1 MPTLPERLATL
12 AAIDAIA
19 GQEQPLVAYL
29 RDVLTPI
36 CDEVSIDAVG
46 NLYAVRRGAADGPT
60 VLVAAHTDEIGM
72 IVKSVEPTGFIRF
85 DKVGGVVDTTLVAR
99 MVRVAGRIGV
109 VGMRAGHYQTEAERT
124 AVAAHT
130 AMYVDVGAGSAAE
143 VAAMGIGIGDPIAFV
158 GEVVRFGPDDRF
170 VAGKAIDNRLG
181 CAVLWTLLEG
191 PPPPAGTLVAAFTS
205 QEEVGLKG
213 AAVAG
218 RRWRPDLAL
227 ALDTMP
233 AGDTPDMSLTR
244 DLSVRL
250 GGGPALQ
257 VAAGRSGTSFLVSQP
272 VKRYLQRLA
281 SEVGVP
287 LQLNVFTGGGNDAGT
302 LAWSGLGVP
311 TASLCLP
318 RRYAHSPLEVA
329 DLHDADATLRLLGAV
344 VAGMDALPGFG
355 FLDAS

>member
-1 MPTLPERLATL
+1 MPTLLDRLKAL

-29 RDVLTPI
+29 RDALTPC
-36 CDEVSIDAVG
+36 CDEVTVDAVG
-46 NLYAVRRGAADGPT
+46 NLYAVRRGAAPGPT
-60 VLVAAHTDEIGM
+60 VLIAAHTDEIGL
-72 IVKSVEPTGFIRF
+72 IVKSVEPTGFLRF
-85 DKVGGVVDTTLVAR
+85 DKVGGVVDTTLPAR
-99 MVRVAGRIGV
+99 LVRVGGRLGV
-109 VGMRAGHYQTEAERT
+109 IGMRAGHYQTEAERG
-124 AVAAHT
+124 AVGPHT
-130 AMYVDVGAGSAAE
+130 AMYVDVGATSAAA
-143 VAAMGIGIGDPIAFV
+143 VADLGIAIGDPIAFASDLV
-158 GEVVRFGPDDRF
+158 SFGPGDRY
-170 VAGKAIDNRLG
+170 VAGKAVDNRLG
-181 CAVLWTLLEG
+181 CAVLWALLEG
-191 PPPPAGTLVAAFTS
+191 PPPPAGTLVAVFTS

-218 RRWRPDLAL
+218 RRWQPDLAL

-244 DLSVRL
+244 DLTVTL

-257 VAAGRSGTSFLVSQP
+257 VSAGRSGTSFLVSQP

-281 SEVGVP
+281 AEAGVP
-287 LQLNVFTGGGNDAGT
+287 LQLNVFSGGGNDAGT

-344 VAGMDALPGFG
+344 VAGMAAQPGLG
-355 FLDAS
+355 FLD